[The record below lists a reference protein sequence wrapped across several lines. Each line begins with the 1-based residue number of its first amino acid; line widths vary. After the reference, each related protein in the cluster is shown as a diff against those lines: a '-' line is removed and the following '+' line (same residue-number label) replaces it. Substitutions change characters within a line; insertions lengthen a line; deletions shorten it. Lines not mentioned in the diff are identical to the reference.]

1 MTAREII
8 EILHA
13 RKIAIVN
20 EEKLSKEYSHAFASD
35 LMSDVLAMI
44 QTESE
49 ETVLITGLCN
59 AQAIR
64 TAEMLD
70 IDLIVFVRGKR
81 LADDVVDLAE
91 ETGINVVG
99 TEYSMYE
106 ACGHLFAE
114 GLGGIN
120 VGSNLT

>member
-8 EILHA
+8 EVLSA

-20 EEKLSKEYSHAFASD
+20 EEKLSKDYSHAFASD

-44 QTESE
+44 QTD
-49 ETVLITGLCN
+49 